1 MRKEYNRRAEEL
13 AEKHSCVIKSV
24 VKDILSWLYSFFVEP
39 PRQPRRLPEPDPQ
52 SQNATS
58 TYTRPTKSV
67 NRVEVVA
74 FFVSP
79 KGERICQHLKELGYL
94 EPSITRDLYS
104 YTEYMWSGL
113 KNSSE
118 LNTILDLFASSQ
130 GESTIPQMD
139 FFIIVAPVVDGIM
152 AGISREDTANRI
164 ALFETLCKNNVSVKV
179 SNRIAHNKLPKNIV
193 YTL

>member
-1 MRKEYNRRAEEL
+1 MRKEYNGRAEEL

-24 VKDILSWLYSFFVEP
+24 VKGILSWLYSFFIEA
-39 PRQPRRLPEPDPQ
+39 PRRRSLPEPNPQ

-58 TYTRPTKSV
+58 THTRPTKSV

-79 KGERICQHLKELGYL
+79 KGERICQHLKELGHL

-113 KNSSE
+113 KSSSE
-118 LNTILDLFASSQ
+118 LNIILDLFASSQ

-139 FFIIVAPVVDGIM
+139 FYVIVAPVVDVSM

-164 ALFETLCKNNVSVKV
+164 SLFETLCKNNVSVKV
-179 SNRIAHNKLPKNIV
+179 SNRIAYNKLPKNIV

>member
-24 VKDILSWLYSFFVEP
+24 VKDILSWLYSFFVEA
-39 PRQPRRLPEPDPQ
+39 PRQPQ

-58 TYTRPTKSV
+58 TYTGPTKSV
-67 NRVEVVA
+67 NRVEVVV
-74 FFVSP
+74 FFVST
-79 KGERICQHLKELGYL
+79 KGERICQHLKELGHL

-130 GESTIPQMD
+130 DESTIPQMD

-179 SNRIAHNKLPKNIV
+179 SNRIAHNKLPENIV